1 MSIKQIKGLFAVAA
15 CYDIGAGL
23 IFCLFYMPLY
33 RAMNLILPEH
43 PGYLQLA
50 SLYIAVFGIGFAF
63 VARSPESN
71 MGVIVLGI
79 LMKIVFAGVIFYHY
93 FVTIAPKIYVVF
105 ALCDAIFAAL
115 FLGAYRSLSGV
126 QREASG

>member
-1 MSIKQIKGLFAVAA
+1 MSITQIKGLFAIAA

-23 IFCLFYMPLY
+23 IFCLFYVPLY

-63 VARSPESN
+63 VACSPEEN
-71 MGVIVLGI
+71 KGIVVLGI
-79 LMKIVFAGVIFYHY
+79 LMKLVFAGVILYHY
-93 FVTIAPKIYVVF
+93 FFTIAPKIYVFF
-105 ALCDAIFAAL
+105 ALCDTVFVAL
-115 FLGAYRSLSGV
+115 FLMAYRSLTAI
-126 QREASG
+126 QRNIAL